1 MLGRLFLLLTVAT
14 MAELLLLLKLA
25 QLTSF
30 GVTVGIVLVTAFLGA
45 WLLRREG
52 LRTLVRVQRELAEG
66 RVPADALLDGLCIV
80 VAGAFLMT
88 PGVLTDAAGL
98 LLLAPPVRAV
108 IKARLVERAR
118 GWVTSGSVRVVT
130 LDSGFGAGGFGAGG
144 FGPGGFGPGF
154 GGGAPGPDGL
164 GARRSPGTSRPGR
177 DADVVLEGEIVD
189 P

>member
-52 LRTLVRVQRELAEG
+52 LRTLVRVQRELADG

-108 IKARLVERAR
+108 LKARLVERAR
-118 GWVTSGSVRVVT
+118 GWVANGSVRVVT
-130 LDSGFGAGGFGAGG
+130 LDSGFGAGGFG
-144 FGPGGFGPGF
+144 PGGFGDGV
-154 GGGAPGPDGL
+154 GAGVRGPDGL
-164 GARRSPGTSRPGR
+164 GARRPTGAPGAGR
-177 DADVVLEGEIVD
+177 AADVVLEGEIVD